1 MRTFTLTMIL
11 ALAALLAGCRS
22 KAPSGA
28 ADFFPESNSVQ
39 GWVKSSETRTF
50 EASHLWE
57 YIDGDADR
65 YIQAGVVKT
74 LTGDYRFNN
83 KVDATA
89 DIYVMAKPEGAKRIY
104 DSESAAESQPVDI
117 GEAGLPAQ
125 AGRLSKGS
133 LTFHQGPYFVRV
145 VAYEDSAEV
154 AKALT
159 ELARAVSSRLSKSN
173 AGK

>member
-1 MRTFTLTMIL
+1 MRTVTLTIIL

-22 KAPSGA
+22 KAPGGA

-57 YIDGDADR
+57 YIDGDADK

-74 LTGDYRFNN
+74 LTSDYRFND

-89 DIYVMAKPEGAKRIY
+89 DVYVMAKPEGAKKIY
-104 DSESAAESQPVDI
+104 DSESAAESQPVEI
-117 GEAGLPAQ
+117 GE

-133 LTFHQGPYFVRV
+133 LTFHQGLYFVRV
-145 VAYEDSAEV
+145 VAYEDSPEI

-159 ELARAVSSRLSKSN
+159 ELARAVSSRLSRSGGRK
-173 AGK
+173 

>member
-1 MRTFTLTMIL
+1 MRACILAMIL
-11 ALAALLAGCRS
+11 ALACLLAGCRA
-22 KAPSGA
+22 KAPAGA
-28 ADFFPESNSVQ
+28 ADFFPESNAVQ

-57 YIDGDADR
+57 YIDGDADK

-74 LTGDYRFNN
+74 LTSDYRFNN

-89 DIYVMAKPEGAKRIY
+89 DVYVMAKPEGAKKIY

-117 GEAGLPAQ
+117 GE

-159 ELARAVSSRLSKSN
+159 ELARAVGSRLSKSS
-173 AGK
+173 AGKS

>member
-22 KAPSGA
+22 KTPSGA

-89 DIYVMAKPEGAKRIY
+89 DVYVMTKPEGAKKIY

-117 GEAGLPAQ
+117 GE

-154 AKALT
+154 GKALT
-159 ELARAVSSRLSKSN
+159 ELARAVSSRLSKSG
-173 AGK
+173 ASK

>member
-89 DIYVMAKPEGAKRIY
+89 DVYVMTKPEGAKKIY

-117 GEAGLPAQ
+117 GE

-154 AKALT
+154 GKALT
-159 ELARAVSSRLSKSN
+159 ELARAVSSRLSKSG

>member
-22 KAPSGA
+22 KTPSGA

-39 GWVKSSETRTF
+39 GWVKSSEPRTF

-89 DIYVMAKPEGAKRIY
+89 DVYVMTKPEGAKKIY

-117 GEAGLPAQ
+117 GET
-125 AGRLSKGS
+125 GRLSKGS

-154 AKALT
+154 GKALT
-159 ELARAVSSRLSKSN
+159 ELARAVSSRLSKSG
-173 AGK
+173 ASK

>member
-1 MRTFTLTMIL
+1 V
-11 ALAALLAGCRS
+11 
-22 KAPSGA
+22 PSGA
-28 ADFFPESNSVQ
+28 AGFFPESNSVQ
-39 GWVKSSETRTF
+39 GWVKTGETRTF

-57 YIDGDADR
+57 YIDGDADK
-65 YIQAGVVKT
+65 YIQAGVVNT
-74 LTGDYRFNN
+74 LTSDYRFND

-89 DIYVMAKPEGAKRIY
+89 DVYVMGKPEGAKKIY
-104 DSESAAESQPVDI
+104 DSESAAESQPVGI
-117 GEAGLPAQ
+117 GE

-159 ELARAVSSRLSKSN
+159 ELARAVSSRLNQSGSK
-173 AGK
+173 